1 MKLLLDTHAWL
12 WILIEPQRIGPQ
24 TAALLAEPGHTFLLS
39 VASVWELAIKHA
51 AGRLSL
57 PEPPLE
63 YVRSRTRA
71 DGISILAM
79 SVEHVCRAAAL
90 ERHHTDP
97 FDRVLVAQAEIED
110 LVIVTHDQHIPRYGV
125 AVRDPAA

>member
-12 WILIEPQRIGPQ
+12 WMLIEPDRIGPQ
-24 TAALLAEPGHTFLLS
+24 TLALIVEPGHTFLLS
-39 VASVWELAIKHA
+39 GASVWELAIKHA

-71 DGISILAM
+71 DGIALLAM
-79 SVEHVCRAAAL
+79 SVEHVCRAAPL
-90 ERHHTDP
+90 ERHHADP
-97 FDRVLVAQAEIED
+97 FDRVLVAQAKIED
-110 LVIVTHDQHIPRYGV
+110 LVVVTHDRNIPRYGV
-125 AVRDPAA
+125 AVRDPSA

>member
-1 MKLLLDTHAWL
+1 MRLLLDTHAWL
-12 WILIEPQRIGPQ
+12 WMLIEPRRIGPQ
-24 TAALLAEPGHTFLLS
+24 TLALLAEPGHTFLLS

-71 DGISILAM
+71 DGIALLPM
-79 SVEHVCRAAAL
+79 SVEHVCRAAVL
-90 ERHHTDP
+90 DRHHADP

-110 LVIVTHDQHIPRYGV
+110 LVVVTHDQFIPRYGV
-125 AVRDPAA
+125 AVRDPSA

>member
-12 WILIEPQRIGPQ
+12 WMLIEPERLGPE
-24 TAALLAEPGHTFLLS
+24 TAALVNEPGHSFFLS

-71 DGISILAM
+71 DGIALLAM
-79 SVEHVCRAAAL
+79 SAEHVCRAAAL
-90 ERHHTDP
+90 ERHHADP
-97 FDRVLVAQAEIED
+97 FDRVIVAQAELEG
-110 LVIVTHDQHIPRYGV
+110 LVVVTHDRHIPRYGV
-125 AVRDPAA
+125 AVRDPSS

>member
-1 MKLLLDTHAWL
+1 VPDLH
-12 WILIEPQRIGPQ
+12 PQISTIGPQ
-24 TAALLAEPGHTFLLS
+24 TRALVAEPRHTFLLS

-71 DGISILAM
+71 DGIALLAM

-90 ERHHTDP
+90 ERHHADP

-110 LVIVTHDQHIPRYGV
+110 LVLVTDDRNIPRYGV
-125 AVRDPAA
+125 TVRDPSA